1 MKLLTMKI
9 QRIIFIASLFV
20 VTHHAIA
27 QTQTIAHRG
36 FWKTDAS
43 AENSLTSLV
52 KADSIGCYGSEFDV
66 WLAEDNEL
74 VVNHDSSYQGKSMEK
89 TPSAELVTLK
99 LKNGENLPT
108 LEQYLKK
115 GKTLKTRLILE
126 LKAHSTPERETEAVR
141 KIIAMVKSMELTTK
155 IEYISFSLHAIKEF
169 IRLAPAGTPIF
180 YLEGNLSPQQLKE
193 IGATGADYHLNIFRK
208 NPNWIAECHELGLKV
223 NVWTV
228 NKSEDFEWLIS
239 NKADYITTNEPVLL
253 QKTIKSK

>member
-1 MKLLTMKI
+1 MKI
-9 QRIIFIASLFV
+9 EKIIFIASLFI
-20 VTHHAIA
+20 VTHNAMA
-27 QTQTIAHRG
+27 QTQAIAHRG
-36 FWKTDAS
+36 FWKTDGS
-43 AENSLTSLV
+43 AENSLTSLI
-52 KADSIGCYGSEFDV
+52 KADSVGCYGSEFDV

-89 TPSAELVTLK
+89 TPSTELVTLK

-108 LEQYLKK
+108 LEQYLKR
-115 GKTLKTRLILE
+115 GKTLKTHLILE
-126 LKAHSTPERETEAVR
+126 LKAHSTPERETEAVKR
-141 KIIAMVKSMELTTK
+141 IIKMVKSMGLANR

-193 IGATGADYHLNIFRK
+193 IGATGADYHLSIFRK
-208 NPNWIAECHELGLKV
+208 NPDWIAECHKLGLKT

-239 NKADYITTNEPVLL
+239 NKVDYITTNEPVLL
-253 QKTIKSK
+253 QKTLKSK